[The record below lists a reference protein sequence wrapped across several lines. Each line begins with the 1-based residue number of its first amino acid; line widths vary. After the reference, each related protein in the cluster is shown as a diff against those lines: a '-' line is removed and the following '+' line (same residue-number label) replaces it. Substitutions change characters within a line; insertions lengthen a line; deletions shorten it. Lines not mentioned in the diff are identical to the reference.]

1 MFTKSVTSVALASL
15 ALQAHAVSKKQ
26 WHKRS
31 DALYLPK
38 ETSDYKTAVAPNN
51 VTVRYKNPGIC
62 ETTPGVDSYS
72 GYVDLSPDVHVF
84 YWFFESRNKPEED
97 PFTLWLNGGP
107 GSDSLIGL
115 FEENGPCML
124 TENLTTTYNPYSW
137 NNVSNML
144 YISQPVGTGFSYQ
157 KQGVGSVN
165 PWSSDFHYN
174 STEWP
179 ATGRYP
185 ILEPLNEGTID
196 TTDLAAM
203 ATFHVLQALLNTI
216 PKFDTKIGTPKDF
229 NLFTESYGGHYGPA
243 FFNYFYNQNEKIK
256 NGSMPGYPLNFNSL
270 GIINGIIDE
279 SVQAEWYPEFAVNN
293 TYGIKAYNDTV
304 YSYAKFANF
313 MYNGCLDQI
322 KICRAA
328 AAGNASYFPADA
340 PITQAELTPGVLQIC
355 NEAADM
361 CRDNVE
367 SPYYYYSGRGVY
379 DIRHGYDDPTPP
391 SYYPDYLNLPEIQEA
406 LGVTLNYSGSNAIY
420 YAFQNSGDFI
430 YPNFRLDLEHLLNQD
445 VRVSLAYGDADYICN
460 WFGGQAISLAVDY
473 THSKEFRAAGYE
485 AMVVDGTEYG
495 EVRQY
500 GNFSFARIYES
511 GHEVPYYQPE
521 AALAYFNRTLYHY
534 NIATG
539 EECVTANL
547 TTSGPA
553 NATHTNSFVPLT
565 SSYIPSFPSPIYP
578 ETTLVPVTTSAY

>member
-1 MFTKSVTSVALASL
+1 MFSKSVATFL
-15 ALQAHAVSKKQ
+15 ALSAIAPQANAVSKKQ
-26 WHKRS
+26 WSKRS
-31 DALYLPK
+31 DHLYLPK
-38 ETSDYKTAVAPNN
+38 DTSDYKTATAPNN

-62 ETTPGVDSYS
+62 EMTPGVDSYS
-72 GYVDLSPDVHVF
+72 GYVDLSPNVHVF
-84 YWFFESRNKPEED
+84 YWFFESRSNPAKD

-124 TENLTTTYNPYSW
+124 DENLTTTYNPYSW

-157 KQGVGSVN
+157 KQAVGSFN
-165 PWSSDFHYN
+165 PLSEDFHYN

-185 ILEPLNEGTID
+185 LLEPLNQGTID
-196 TTDLAAM
+196 TTDLAAV
-203 ATFHVLQALLNTI
+203 ATWHVFQALLATI
-216 PKFDTKIGTPKDF
+216 PKFDAKLGALSPARDF

-243 FFNYFYNQNEKIK
+243 FFNYFYKQNQKIQ
-256 NGSMPGYPLNFNSL
+256 NGSMPGYQMNFNSL

-279 SVQAEWYPEFAVNN
+279 AVQADYYPEFAVNN

-304 YSYAKFANF
+304 YSYAKFANN
-313 MYNGCLDQI
+313 MLNGCLSQI
-322 KICRAA
+322 ALCRGAA
-328 AAGNASYFPADA
+328 EGNASFYHVDS
-340 PITQAELTPGVLQIC
+340 PITQTELTPGVKQMC

-391 SYYPDYLNLPEIQEA
+391 SYYPKYLNLGTVQEA
-406 LGVTLNYSGSNAIY
+406 LGVTLNYSGNNGIY
-420 YAFQNSGDFI
+420 YAFQNTGDFI
-430 YPNFRLDLEHLLNQD
+430 YPNFRLDLEYLLDQG

-460 WFGGQAISLAVDY
+460 WFGGQAISLDVDY

-485 AMVVDGTEYG
+485 AMVVDGIERG

-500 GNFSFARIYES
+500 GNFSFARVYEA
-511 GHEVPYYQPE
+511 GHEIPYYQPE
-521 AALAYFNRTLYHY
+521 ASLAYFNRTLFHWD
-534 NIATG
+534 IATG
-539 EECVTANL
+539 EEQVTANL
-547 TTSGPA
+547 TSSGGA
-553 NATHTNSFVPLT
+553 SATHTESYVSLTTFEVPG
-565 SSYIPSFPSPIYP
+565 FPSPIYP
-578 ETTLVPVTTSAY
+578 ATTAY

>member
-1 MFTKSVTSVALASL
+1 MFTNSVTSLALASL
-15 ALQAHAVSKKQ
+15 ALQANALSKKQ

-31 DALYLPK
+31 DHLYLPK
-38 ETSDYKTAVAPNN
+38 ETSDYKTASAPNN
-51 VTVRYKNPGIC
+51 VTIRYKNPGIC

-72 GYVDLSPDVHVF
+72 GYVDLTPDVHVF
-84 YWFFESRNKPEED
+84 YWFFESRNKPAED

-124 TENLTTTYNPYSW
+124 NDNLTTYHNPYSW

-157 KQGVGSVN
+157 KQGVGSFN
-165 PWSSDFHYN
+165 PLSEDFHYN
-174 STEWP
+174 SSDWP
-179 ATGRYP
+179 ATGRWP
-185 ILEPLNEGTID
+185 LSEPLNAGTID
-196 TTDLAAM
+196 TTDLAAV
-203 ATFHVLQALLNTI
+203 ATWHVLQALLNTI
-216 PKFDTKIGTPKDF
+216 PKFDIKIGTPREF

-243 FFNYFYNQNEKIK
+243 FFNYFYDQNVKIR
-256 NGSMPGYPLNFNSL
+256 NGSIPGYPLNFNSL

-279 SVQAEWYPEFAVNN
+279 SIQAEHYPEFAVNN

-304 YSYAKFANF
+304 YSYAKFANN

-322 KICRAA
+322 KQCRAA
-328 AAGNASYFPADA
+328 AEGNASYYHVDA
-340 PITQAELTPGVLQIC
+340 PITEAELTPGVVQIC

-379 DIRHGYDDPTPP
+379 DIRHPYNDPTPP
-391 SYYPDYLNLPEIQEA
+391 PNYPRYLNLPEVQEA
-406 LGVTLNYSGSNAIY
+406 LGVTLNYSGNNGIY
-420 YAFQNSGDFI
+420 YAFQNTGDFI
-430 YPNFRLDLEHLLNQD
+430 YPNFRLDLQHLLDQD

-460 WFGGQAISLAVDY
+460 WFGGEAISLAVDY

-485 AMVVDGTEYG
+485 AMVVDNTEYG

-521 AALAYFNRTLYHY
+521 AALAYFNRTLFHY

-539 EECVTANL
+539 EKKVTANL
-547 TTSGPA
+547 TSSGQA

-565 SSYIPSFPSPIYP
+565 SSYVPAFPSPIYP
-578 ETTLVPVTTSAY
+578 ATTSAY

>member
-406 LGVTLNYSGSNAIY
+406 LGVTLNYSGANAIY

-534 NIATG
+534 NFATG

>member
-15 ALQAHAVSKKQ
+15 ALQASAVSKKQ
-26 WHKRS
+26 WHKRA
-31 DALYLPK
+31 DHLYLPK
-38 ETSDYKTAVAPNN
+38 ETSDYKTASAPNN
-51 VTVRYKNPGIC
+51 VTIRYKNPGIC

-84 YWFFESRNKPEED
+84 YWFFESRNKPAED

-124 TENLTTTYNPYSW
+124 NENLTTVYNPYSW

-157 KQGVGSVN
+157 KQGVGSFN
-165 PWSSDFHYN
+165 PWSEDFHYN
-174 STEWP
+174 SSDWP

-185 ILEPLNEGTID
+185 LLDPLNTGTID
-196 TTDLAAM
+196 TTDLAA
-203 ATFHVLQALLNTI
+203 AAAFHVLQALLNTI
-216 PKFDTKIGTPKDF
+216 PKFDTKIGTPKEF

-243 FFNYFYNQNEKIK
+243 FFNYFYNQNLKIQ

-279 SVQAEWYPEFAVNN
+279 SVQAEQYPEFAVNN

-304 YSYAKFANF
+304 YSYAKFANN

-328 AAGNASYFPADA
+328 AEGNASYYHTDA
-340 PITQAELTPGVLQIC
+340 PITEAQLTPGVMQIC

-379 DIRHGYDDPTPP
+379 DIRHDSNDPTPP
-391 SYYPDYLNLPEIQEA
+391 SYYPDYLNLPEVQQA
-406 LGVTLNYSGSNAIY
+406 LGVTLNYSSNNGIY
-420 YAFQNSGDFI
+420 YAFQNTGDFI
-430 YPNFRLDLEHLLNQD
+430 YPNFRLDLEHLLDQD

-473 THSKEFRAAGYE
+473 THSKKFRAAGYE
-485 AMVVDGTEYG
+485 AMMVDGMEYG

-534 NIATG
+534 DIATG
-539 EECVTANL
+539 EKKVTADL
-547 TTSGPA
+547 ETSGPA

-565 SSYIPSFPSPIYP
+565 TSNIPVFPSAIYP
-578 ETTLVPVTTSAY
+578 ATTSAY